1 MGTVGDDAMG
11 GGGIYGWK
19 RHENVVYIVGNGRE
33 GLAWCYE
40 SMDALRVGS
49 SELGG
54 ELGGTCS
61 AGKVDGDEVVWTS
74 GIRGEMDGG
83 VGRAWDGGVGVDE
96 ASDVVAGGWRWT

>member
-1 MGTVGDDAMG
+1 MILVIVELLGCEGWYGGDGCALLIVGTVGDDAMG

-49 SELGG
+49 S
-54 ELGGTCS
+54 
-61 AGKVDGDEVVWTS
+61 
-74 GIRGEMDGG
+74 
-83 VGRAWDGGVGVDE
+83 
-96 ASDVVAGGWRWT
+96 